1 MLPMLPDYQLFA
13 AAEMPLSPG
22 VNLVEA
28 SAGTGKT
35 YAIAMLVLRAV
46 VELEVPID
54 KILIVTY
61 TRAATEELRSRIRAR
76 LLLAKLAL
84 ETTEHNDRS
93 GDATLNSWLE
103 RIADPGAALH
113 RLRLALADIDQA
125 AIFTIHGFCQRVL
138 SEQALACGQ
147 LFDMELQS
155 DVSLL
160 RRQVVDDFWRER
172 IYPLAKLPTAFF
184 IAEFADPERLLA
196 SVSLV
201 FGEDAGI
208 EPEMPPVAVTLADL
222 DQAIASFF
230 AWWREHGEAV
240 ADCCRSGIADRAF
253 KKAFHEGG
261 EGWLAE
267 VDDFCSGRAVDL
279 PGKLHW
285 LTRAGLVDELSG
297 RRFKGEDKKFAYLAE
312 WPLAD
317 KEVAVLAEAARAMVL
332 SLRVE
337 LAEKLRDEVS
347 IRLAERSRMGFDEL
361 ILRLANILAG
371 SGGAALRQVVGK
383 RFRVAL
389 IDEFQDTDS
398 SQWRIVSTLF
408 DAPGHHLYLIGDPKQ
423 AIYRFRGA
431 DIHSYFAARQQAT
444 RLLTLGR
451 NYRSHPALVSE
462 VNRLFS
468 SRPQPFG
475 YDEAILAYRPVD
487 AARTPDEGDL
497 RLQGKSLAEM
507 VYCQLAPGGDNTGG
521 RWGSGR
527 AAERFCRF
535 TVAEIIAL
543 LSSRGR
549 AQLCDEGGER
559 LLAPRDIAILV
570 RSHRQA
576 EVYRQA
582 LAEAG
587 VPVVVASRQSVYRT
601 TESYELIQLL
611 EAILAPG
618 DGGRL
623 RVALTIT
630 WFGFSGND
638 VLALFQDQQAFSQFH
653 DRFVEY
659 LRLWREQGFLVMM
672 HRLLEREGVL
682 LNLAGRRFAERK
694 IVNIHHL
701 LELVQEKDQTL
712 GLGGASTLQWL
723 NQMAL
728 GVATAEDESE
738 LLLESDAE
746 AVRIVTMHGAKGLE
760 YPVVFCPY
768 LWYRHDRSAREV
780 HQLRCREGDRAVV
793 DLGSSRF
800 AKRSREVAAE
810 EDAEELRLLYVALT
824 RARLRC
830 YVMWA
835 DVKGHGQLLES
846 FRSAL
851 GYLLFPEGTVSEE
864 LQNSR
869 FAGIAQNSGVSHRL
883 LSVLEE
889 EYVNYQPD
897 EREELLEHCLP
908 SSRPLHSD
916 WQVTSFS
923 ALALLGDHEETV
935 TAGPDRG
942 RSLAALPAG
951 AAFGNLIHAL
961 FESIAFH
968 ALADESDYQDVF
980 FNLCRRYGVDADYH
994 AVRRLL
1000 ATVVTTP
1007 LQVLPDSD
1015 SLPGFTLAELSPDH
1029 CLKEM
1034 PYSLRLGAFDTDRIN
1049 AILRDEPT
1057 VTPLSW
1063 RSIRGYL
1070 SGIVDLV
1077 CAFDGRYYILHYKT
1091 NFLGAAL
1098 NDYAPE
1104 KLPAAMREHNYGLQY
1119 WLYSLV
1125 LQRHLQNI
1133 LADYDPRRSFGGV
1146 AYLFVRGI
1154 SPQLP
1159 GNGIYFCRPSPEKL
1173 AALDQLM
1180 TGTGDG

>member
-1 MLPMLPDYQLFA
+1 MLPDYQLFA

-46 VELEVPID
+46 VELEVPIE
-54 KILIVTY
+54 KILIVTF

-76 LLLAKLAL
+76 LFSAKLAL
-84 ETTEHNDRS
+84 ETSEENDRR

-103 RIADPGAALH
+103 RIADPGAALQ

-147 LFDMELQS
+147 LFDLELQS

-172 IYPLAKLPTAFF
+172 VYPLAQLPTAFF

-196 SVSLV
+196 SVNLV
-201 FGEDAGI
+201 FGEDARI

-222 DQAIASFF
+222 DRAIAGFF
-230 AWWREHGEAV
+230 AWWREHGEAFT
-240 ADCCRSGIADRAF
+240 ARCRSAIADRAF
-253 KKAFHEGG
+253 NKAFQEGG

-267 VDDFCSGRAVDL
+267 VDDFCGGRAVDL

-285 LTRAGLVDELSG
+285 LTRTGLVDELSG
-297 RRFKGEDKKFAYLAE
+297 RRFKGDDKKFAYLAE

-317 KEVAVLAEAARAMVL
+317 KEAGVLAEAAHSLGLA
-332 SLRVE
+332 LRVE

-347 IRLAERSRMGFDEL
+347 TRLAERSRVGFDEL

-371 SGGAALRQVVGK
+371 SEGDALRQVVGK

-398 SQWRIVSTLF
+398 SQWQIVSTLF
-408 DAPGHHLYLIGDPKQ
+408 DYPGHHLYLIGDPKQ

-431 DIHSYFAARQQAT
+431 DIHSYFAARQHAT
-444 RLLTLGR
+444 RRLTLGR
-451 NYRSHPALVSE
+451 NYRSHPALVKE

-475 YDEAILAYRPVD
+475 YDEAMLAYRPVD
-487 AARTPDEGDL
+487 AARTPGDGDL
-497 RLQGKSLAEM
+497 RAGGKSLAAM
-507 VYCQLAPGGDNTGG
+507 VYCQLTRGGDNAGG
-521 RWGSGR
+521 RWASGR

-549 AQLCDEGGER
+549 VQLCDVGGER
-559 LLAPRDIAILV
+559 PLAPRDIAILV

-587 VPVVVASRQSVYRT
+587 LPVVVASRQSVYRT
-601 TESYELIQLL
+601 TESRDLIQLL
-611 EAILAPG
+611 EAILVPG
-618 DGGRL
+618 DGERL
-623 RVALTIT
+623 RAALTIP
-630 WFGFSGND
+630 WFGFSGNA
-638 VLALFQDQQAFSQFH
+638 LRALFQNQQEFSQFH

-672 HRLLEREGVL
+672 YRLLEREGVL

-694 IVNIHHL
+694 IVNIQQL

-723 NQMAL
+723 SQMAL
-728 GVATAEDESE
+728 GVATAEGESE

-768 LWYRHDRSAREV
+768 LWYRQDRSKREA

-793 DLGSSRF
+793 DLGSPRF
-800 AKRSREVAAE
+800 AERSKEVAAE

-835 DVKGHGQLLES
+835 DVKGHGQLLEA

-851 GYLLFPEGTVSEE
+851 GYLLFPEGAVTEE

-883 LSVLEE
+883 LPVEE
-889 EYVNYQPD
+889 EDRASYQAE
-897 EREELLEHCLP
+897 EREERLEHRLP

-923 ALALLGDHEETV
+923 ALALLGEHEETV
-935 TAGPDRG
+935 TAGPG
-942 RSLAALPAG
+942 SALSLSALPAG

-961 FESIAFH
+961 FESIAFPV
-968 ALADESDYQDVF
+968 LADQSDYYELF
-980 FNLCRRYGVDADYH
+980 SNLCRRYGIDADYH
-994 AVRRLL
+994 EVRRLL

-1007 LQVLPDSD
+1007 LKALPDSD
-1015 SLPGFTLAELSPDH
+1015 SALGFALAALPSGQ

-1049 AILRDEPT
+1049 AILGDEPT
-1057 VTPLSW
+1057 VVPLSW

-1077 CAFDGRYYILHYKT
+1077 CSFKGRYYILDYKT

-1098 NDYAPE
+1098 SDYAPE

-1133 LADYDPRRSFGGV
+1133 LPDYDPRHNFGGV

-1159 GNGIYFCRPSPEKL
+1159 GNGIFFCRPSPKKL
-1173 AALDQLM
+1173 AALDQLI

>member
-1 MLPMLPDYQLFA
+1 MLPDYQLFA
-13 AAEMPLSPG
+13 AAELPLSPG
-22 VNLVEA
+22 INLVEA

-54 KILIVTY
+54 QILIVTY

-76 LLLAKLAL
+76 LLMAKRAL
-84 ETTEHNDRS
+84 ETTEHSDQGS
-93 GDATLNSWLE
+93 DATLNSWLL
-103 RIADPGAALH
+103 RVAHPGVALQ

-147 LFDMELQS
+147 LFDMELQG

-184 IAEFADPERLLA
+184 VAEFADPERLLA

-201 FGEDAGI
+201 FGEDARI

-222 DQAIASFF
+222 DRAVASFI
-230 AWWREHGEAV
+230 AWWREYGEAF
-240 ADCCRSGIADRAF
+240 ANCCRSGIADRAF
-253 KKAFHEGG
+253 NKAFQEGG
-261 EGWLAE
+261 GGWLAE
-267 VDDFCSGRAVDL
+267 VEDFCTGRAVDL
-279 PGKLHW
+279 PSNLHW
-285 LTRAGLVDELSG
+285 LTRAGLAGELSG
-297 RRFKGEDKKFAYLAE
+297 RRFKGEEKKFAYLAQ

-317 KEVAVLAEAARAMVL
+317 KEAAVLSEAVRAMGL

-337 LAEKLRDEVS
+337 LAEKLREEVS
-347 IRLAERSRMGFDEL
+347 TRLAERSRMGFDEL
-361 ILRLANILAG
+361 ILRLASVLAD
-371 SGGAALRQVVGK
+371 SGGDALRQVVGK

-423 AIYRFRGA
+423 AIYGFRGA
-431 DIHSYFAARQQAT
+431 DIHSYFAARQHAT

-468 SRPQPFG
+468 SRPEPFG
-475 YDEAILAYRPVD
+475 YDEAILAYRPVE
-487 AARTPDEGDL
+487 AAKSADEGDL
-497 RLQGKSLAEM
+497 RFQGRSLAAT
-507 VYCQLAPGGDNTGG
+507 VYCQLSPGNDSPGG
-521 RWGSGR
+521 RWSSGR

-535 TVAEIIAL
+535 TVEEIIAL
-543 LSSRGR
+543 LSSRNR
-549 AQLCDEGGER
+549 VQLCDETGER
-559 LLAPRDIAILV
+559 PLAPRDIAILV

-576 EVYRQA
+576 EIYRQA
-582 LAEAG
+582 LAEAA
-587 VPVVVASRQSVYRT
+587 VPVVVASRQSVYRS
-601 TESYELIQLL
+601 TESHELIQLL

-618 DGGRL
+618 DGRRL
-623 RVALTIT
+623 RVALTIS

-638 VLALFQDQQAFSQFH
+638 VRALFQDQQEFSQVH

-659 LRLWREQGFLVMM
+659 LHLWREQGFLVMM

-682 LNLAGRRFAERK
+682 LNLAGRPFAERK

-701 LELVQEKDQTL
+701 LELVQEKDQNE

-728 GVATAEDESE
+728 GVGPAEGESE
-738 LLLESDAE
+738 LLLESDGQ

-768 LWYRHDRSAREV
+768 LWYRQERSARES

-793 DLGSSRF
+793 DLGSPRF
-800 AKRSREVAAE
+800 AERSRAVAAE

-835 DVKGHGQLLES
+835 DVKGHGLLLES

-851 GYLLFPEGTVSEE
+851 GYLLFPEGAVGQE
-864 LQNSR
+864 LQHSR
-869 FAGIAQNSGVSHRL
+869 FAEIAQNSGVSHRL
-883 LSVLEE
+883 LPVEAEAPSS
-889 EYVNYQPD
+889 YQAD
-897 EREELLEHCLP
+897 EKVEHLEHCQP
-908 SSRPLHSD
+908 SSRSLHSD

-923 ALALLGDHEETV
+923 ALAMLGDHEETV
-935 TAGPDRG
+935 TAGPGRG
-942 RSLAALPAG
+942 NSSVALPAG

-961 FESIAFH
+961 FESMAFS
-968 ALADESDYQDVF
+968 ALADENDYHDVF
-980 FNLCRRYGVDADYH
+980 RNLCRRYGVDADYH
-994 AVRRLL
+994 EVRRLL

-1007 LQVLPDSD
+1007 LNIV
-1015 SLPGFTLAELSPDH
+1015 PGSGSPLDFTLAALPPGQ

-1034 PYSLRLGAFDTDRIN
+1034 PYSLRLGAFDTDRVN
-1049 AILRDEPT
+1049 AILRDDPT

-1063 RSIRGYL
+1063 RTIRGYL

-1077 CAFDGRYYILHYKT
+1077 CTFDGRYYILDYKT
-1091 NFLGAAL
+1091 NFLGAAMG
-1098 NDYAPE
+1098 DYAPE
-1104 KLPAAMREHNYGLQY
+1104 KLLAAMREHNYGLQY
-1119 WLYSLV
+1119 WLYSLA

-1133 LADYDPRRSFGGV
+1133 LADFDPWRSFGGV
-1146 AYLFVRGI
+1146 VYLFVRGI